1 MTRENQSDCQ
11 QSACC
16 AKVQPE
22 QEPVTKAASH
32 DAQWHSLYHIPKMD
46 CPSEERLIRLALQD
60 LDGIMQLEFDL
71 AQRQLAILHQGDATM
86 ITKKL
91 QSLGL
96 GAQLSISRAASVA
109 DRQSFTAD
117 PAAERRTLY
126 WLLAINAMMFVL
138 EFAVGIVAQSM
149 ALLADSLDM
158 FADAAVYLLALFAVG
173 KGLQLQL
180 RAAKVA
186 GWLQAILALGV
197 LAEVVRRALY
207 GSEPQSTLMLGMAS
221 LALVAN
227 VSCLVLLAKHRQGGA
242 HMKASWIFS
251 ANDVLINFGVILGA
265 LLVAWTGSAYP
276 DLLVGAVVG
285 AIVLLGAKRILALRS

>member
-1 MTRENQSDCQ
+1 MTRQNQSDCQ

-60 LDGIMQLEFDL
+60 LDGIVQLEFDL

>member
-1 MTRENQSDCQ
+1 M
-11 QSACC
+11 
-16 AKVQPE
+16 QPE

-32 DAQWHSLYHIPKMD
+32 DAKWHSLYHIPKMD

-60 LDGIMQLEFDL
+60 LDGIVQLEFDL

-285 AIVLLGAKRILALRS
+285 AIVLLGAKRILALRR

>member
-60 LDGIMQLEFDL
+60 LDGIVQLEFDL

-109 DRQSFTAD
+109 DRRSFTAD

-227 VSCLVLLAKHRQGGA
+227 VSCLVLLAKHRQGGV

>member
-46 CPSEERLIRLALQD
+46 CLSEERLIRLALQD
-60 LDGIMQLEFDL
+60 LDGIVQLEFDL
-71 AQRQLAILHQGDATM
+71 AQRQLAILHQGDATL

-96 GAQLSISRAASVA
+96 GAQLSVSRAASVA

-227 VSCLVLLAKHRQGGA
+227 VSCLVLLAKHRQGGV

-285 AIVLLGAKRILALRS
+285 AIVLLGAKRILALRR

>member
-1 MTRENQSDCQ
+1 VTRENQSDCQ

-60 LDGIMQLEFDL
+60 LDGIVQLEFDL
-71 AQRQLAILHQGDATM
+71 AQHQLAILHQGDATM

-96 GAQLSISRAASVA
+96 GAQLSVSRAASVA

-227 VSCLVLLAKHRQGGA
+227 VSCLVLLAKHRQGGV

>member
-46 CPSEERLIRLALQD
+46 CPSEELLIRLALQD
-60 LDGIMQLEFDL
+60 LDGIVQLEFDL

-96 GAQLSISRAASVA
+96 GAQLSVSRAASVA

-227 VSCLVLLAKHRQGGA
+227 VSCLVLLAKHRQGGV

-285 AIVLLGAKRILALRS
+285 AIVLLGAKRILALRR

>member
-96 GAQLSISRAASVA
+96 GAQLSISRAASAA

-227 VSCLVLLAKHRQGGA
+227 VSCLVLLAKHRQGGV

>member
-32 DAQWHSLYHIPKMD
+32 DAKWHSLYHIPKMD

-60 LDGIMQLEFDL
+60 LDGIVQLEFDL

-285 AIVLLGAKRILALRS
+285 AIVLLGAKRILALRR

>member
-60 LDGIMQLEFDL
+60 LDGIVQLEFDL
-71 AQRQLAILHQGDATM
+71 AQHQLAILHQGDATM

-96 GAQLSISRAASVA
+96 GAQLSVSRAASVA

-227 VSCLVLLAKHRQGGA
+227 VSCLVLLAKHRQGGV